1 MPSSGTGPKRLD
13 IAIVGLSALLPGA
26 AGPDE
31 FWRNVVTGRDLMR
44 DVPPTHWN
52 PDDHHDPDP
61 AVQDKTYARRGA
73 FLDPVEFDPLAF
85 GIPPNQIEATD
96 TTQLL
101 SLLLVRRLLDD
112 VTDGDPARLSGD
124 RTGVVIGT
132 SVLPLLVQMGTR
144 LGRPAWLRGMREAG
158 IAPDTAERAA
168 DLISG
173 RFAPWQ
179 EATFPGLLSNV
190 VPGRIANRFDLRG
203 PNYAVDAAC
212 ASALGALS
220 AAVGE
225 LALGRCDMVIT
236 GGVDT
241 FNDPLMYVCFSKTP
255 ALSRT
260 GDCRPFAASADGT
273 MLGEGLVLFAL
284 KRLADAEADG
294 DRIHAVLRGIGS
306 SSDGKGSAVYAPV
319 STGQARA
326 LRRAYEQA
334 GYGPET
340 VELVEGHGTG
350 TLAGDAAEFGGLA
363 QVFGEAGRKDTGW
376 CALGSVKSQIGHTK
390 AAAGAAGLLK
400 AVLALRHRT
409 YPPTIKVDRPS
420 PRLPLAGSPFYLNT
434 ELRPWVHAPGTP
446 RRASV
451 SSFGFGGSNFHA
463 TVEEYTPEGRPRSP
477 APRVRTA
484 RTELFLCSAPS
495 AEEVADRLRTAAA
508 ATDAPAALAHRS
520 QREFRSDAPY
530 RLMVTAA
537 HGAELRHRLLAAAER
552 VLGAPRR
559 PFHLPDG
566 SRYVCTPARSAPT
579 AFLFSGQGSQ
589 YVGMG
594 AGLALDCP
602 IAMDTWDSL
611 ADWRPEGAEPLHR
624 VVFPPPAHTE
634 EERDA
639 QRDRLTATEWAQPAL
654 AAQCLAQLAV
664 LAETGVRPDCAAG
677 HSFGELV
684 ALHTAGVLTA
694 TELLSLARS
703 RGELLRDAATAPG
716 GMTAVQCGHPQ
727 ARAVLDRHQL
737 PEVWL
742 ANDNAPDQVVVSG
755 TLDGLARAERAFG
768 AAGISVRRLV
778 TAGAFHT
785 PLVATAV
792 PRFREVLAQTR
803 LRAPRLDVYSNAR
816 ADVYPADTE
825 VIADRLAE
833 HLVSPVRFTE
843 QIDALYARGVRTFVE
858 IGAGSVLTGLV
869 GRTLGDRAHLAVCL
883 DRPGEDGF
891 TTLQTALGTLA
902 VHGVPVDFG
911 SLWRDV
917 PPPADSHAGREQKPE
932 RTKKRMTV
940 QITGANHPPQAPAV
954 PAVQAAALPAAW
966 TDPMREAQRRLTESA
981 AALQQAVAGCLH
993 ALEAATAVQHALQHG
1008 QPGAAWTPAPPAPG
1022 PWPPPGPPAWM
1033 PGPSGW
1039 VPGPSAWTTW
1049 APAQAWPPPPVTGPW
1064 TPEPAPA
1071 PVTWPPQPAGVAWA
1085 QPPAPAAAPVGSVFP
1100 APANP
1105 VAPAV
1110 PGAMRPAPAAW
1121 SEAPASVA
1129 SPVGFPGPASPAAP
1143 AAVAEVPAAAPE
1155 IMRPA
1160 PVAWSEAPA
1169 AAASQWG
1176 SVPPVAPAA
1185 VAADPAAA
1193 PEIMRPAPQV
1203 MKPPSATADTPP
1215 IPAPA
1220 SPPLPD
1226 TPAAA
1231 PGPALGPAPEVD
1243 TRAVLLGAVA
1253 ELTGYPM
1260 DVLNEEMDM
1269 EMDLGIDSIKRVQI
1283 LAAIRNAIPSLPPLD
1298 PGEVIKLRTLG
1309 QVREAL
1315 DQVTGAGQLPS
1326 LQGPADGFAPS
1337 VSSGL
1342 ARLVVHV
1349 SPAPAPGLALPGLS
1363 GGPVLITDDG
1373 AGVAE
1378 ELAAELRRWGLTADR
1393 VRGELPPDARAV
1405 VCLEGLR
1412 PASQARQA
1420 AEAAFRT
1427 ARALAPRLAADG
1439 GVLVTVQDTGGDFG
1453 LSGGSGDRA
1462 DLGGIAGL
1470 ARTAACEWPHATVKA
1485 IDVERA
1491 GRPAAEV
1498 ARLLAA
1504 ELLHGSA
1511 QTDVGL
1517 RADGGRVRLGRR
1529 PGSLPAAPDAEPAAH
1544 PAEHLVVTG
1553 GGRGITAACL
1563 VELARA
1569 RRPRL
1574 LLLGRTP
1581 LADEPAW
1588 LREAAGEAAV
1598 KHALLAHG
1606 GPACDRPPPLA
1617 EVGARA
1623 RRVLAAREVRDTVQR
1638 LEQAGA
1644 RVRYEAVDGRDATG
1658 VRAALDRARAVWGP
1672 VTGVVHG
1679 AGVLADRPIA
1689 QKTDAEFAAVY
1700 DTKVETLRVL
1710 LEAVA
1715 QDPLRLLCVFSSVVA
1730 HTGNTGQC
1738 DYAMA
1743 NETLHHL
1750 VSAARAARPGL
1761 RATAL
1766 GWGPWRGGMVGAALS
1781 RRFEEAGV
1789 PLIDPATGAGAFTA
1803 ELTAGPC
1810 GPAQHADR
1818 LLLVPDADRIA
1829 LPAPAAPAAG
1839 TPPTLRERHL
1849 ADVVVPRSGFPY
1861 TEDHV
1866 VRGTPVLPLACAVE
1880 YFARAAGPP
1889 GPSGGPVLHG
1899 LTVLNGVVL
1908 DPSDHRPYP
1917 LRVRG
1922 SRAENGLRLT
1932 LEAVTGRPHYRAVA
1946 VAEDRLPLP
1955 APASAP
1961 PPDGAGLPPSG
1972 IYDGEVLFH
1981 GPRYRMLRAVETLG
1995 PGGARAVLDGLE
2007 ALGWDPRQPWATD
2020 PAAVDGALQLAV
2032 LWARRVLGR
2041 ATLPMG
2047 VGEVRL
2053 HRAGALGRDLLAV
2066 VTPGPVADEQAECD
2080 VRLSDPRGAT
2090 VAELTGVQLVARP
2103 SRK

>member
-1 MPSSGTGPKRLD
+1 MPSSGTGPERLD
-13 IAIVGLSALLPGA
+13 IAIIGLSALLPGA

-112 VTDGDPARLSGD
+112 IADGDPARLSGD

-132 SVLPLLVQMGTR
+132 SVLPLLAQMGTR

-158 IAPDTAERAA
+158 IDPDTAERAA

-173 RFAPWQ
+173 RFTPWQ

-390 AAAGAAGLLK
+390 AAAGAVGLLK

-409 YPPTIKVDRPS
+409 YPPTIKVDRPN
-420 PRLPLAGSPFYLNT
+420 PQLPLAGSPFYLNT

-463 TVEEYTPEGRPRSP
+463 TVEEYAPEDGPRSP

-495 AEEVADRLRTAAA
+495 AAEVADRLRTAAA

-530 RLMVTAA
+530 RLMVTAPD
-537 HGAELRHRLLAAAER
+537 GAELRRRLLAAAER
-552 VLGAPRR
+552 VCAAPQQS
-559 PFHLPDG
+559 FHLPDG
-566 SRYVCTPARSAPT
+566 TRYACTPARTAPT

-634 EERDA
+634 RERDA

-716 GMTAVQCGHPQ
+716 GMTAVQCGHSQ
-727 ARAVLDRHQL
+727 ARAVLDRHRL

-792 PRFREVLAQTR
+792 PRFREVLAQTP

-858 IGAGSVLTGLV
+858 IGAGGVLTGLV
-869 GRTLGDRAHLAVCL
+869 GRILGDREHLAVCL
-883 DRPGEDGF
+883 DRPGENGF
-891 TTLQTALGTLA
+891 TTLQTALGALA

-911 SLWRDV
+911 PLWRDV
-917 PPPADSHAGREQKPE
+917 RPPADSPAGREQKPE
-932 RTKKRMTV
+932 RTKKSMTV
-940 QITGANHPPQAPAV
+940 QITGANYPPQAPAV
-954 PAVQAAALPAAW
+954 PAVQAAAPPAAW
-966 TDPMREAQRRLTESA
+966 TDPMREAQRRLAEST
-981 AALQQAVAGCLH
+981 AALQQAVAGCLQ
-993 ALEAATAVQHALQHG
+993 ALEAATAVQYALQQG
-1008 QPGAAWTPAPPAPG
+1008 QPGTAWTPPPPAPG
-1022 PWPPPGPPAWM
+1022 PWSPPGPPAWM

-1039 VPGPSAWTTW
+1039 VPGPSTWTPW
-1049 APAQAWPPPPVTGPW
+1049 APAQAWPPPPVTTPW
-1064 TPEPAPA
+1064 PPAPAQAPA
-1071 PVTWPPQPAGVAWA
+1071 PVTWPPQPADVAWSQA
-1085 QPPAPAAAPVGSVFP
+1085 PAPAAPPMGSVPSGP
-1100 APANP
+1100 ATP

-1110 PGAMRPAPAAW
+1110 VAA
-1121 SEAPASVA
+1121 
-1129 SPVGFPGPASPAAP
+1129 
-1143 AAVAEVPAAAPE
+1143 VPAAAPE
-1155 IMRPA
+1155 TMRPA
-1160 PVAWSEAPA
+1160 PVAWSQAPAPA
-1169 AAASQWG
+1169 APPTG
-1176 SVPPVAPAA
+1176 SVSPGPTTPVAPAV
-1185 VAADPAAA
+1185 VAAVPAAA
-1193 PEIMRPAPQV
+1193 PETMRPAPVAWSQ
-1203 MKPPSATADTPP
+1203 
-1215 IPAPA
+1215 APA
-1220 SPPLPD
+1220 
-1226 TPAAA
+1226 
-1231 PGPALGPAPEVD
+1231 
-1243 TRAVLLGAVA
+1243 
-1253 ELTGYPM
+1253 
-1260 DVLNEEMDM
+1260 
-1269 EMDLGIDSIKRVQI
+1269 
-1283 LAAIRNAIPSLPPLD
+1283 
-1298 PGEVIKLRTLG
+1298 
-1309 QVREAL
+1309 
-1315 DQVTGAGQLPS
+1315 
-1326 LQGPADGFAPS
+1326 
-1337 VSSGL
+1337 
-1342 ARLVVHV
+1342 
-1349 SPAPAPGLALPGLS
+1349 
-1363 GGPVLITDDG
+1363 
-1373 AGVAE
+1373 
-1378 ELAAELRRWGLTADR
+1378 
-1393 VRGELPPDARAV
+1393 
-1405 VCLEGLR
+1405 
-1412 PASQARQA
+1412 
-1420 AEAAFRT
+1420 
-1427 ARALAPRLAADG
+1427 
-1439 GVLVTVQDTGGDFG
+1439 
-1453 LSGGSGDRA
+1453 
-1462 DLGGIAGL
+1462 
-1470 ARTAACEWPHATVKA
+1470 
-1485 IDVERA
+1485 
-1491 GRPAAEV
+1491 
-1498 ARLLAA
+1498 
-1504 ELLHGSA
+1504 
-1511 QTDVGL
+1511 
-1517 RADGGRVRLGRR
+1517 
-1529 PGSLPAAPDAEPAAH
+1529 
-1544 PAEHLVVTG
+1544 
-1553 GGRGITAACL
+1553 
-1563 VELARA
+1563 
-1569 RRPRL
+1569 
-1574 LLLGRTP
+1574 
-1581 LADEPAW
+1581 
-1588 LREAAGEAAV
+1588 
-1598 KHALLAHG
+1598 
-1606 GPACDRPPPLA
+1606 
-1617 EVGARA
+1617 
-1623 RRVLAAREVRDTVQR
+1623 
-1638 LEQAGA
+1638 
-1644 RVRYEAVDGRDATG
+1644 
-1658 VRAALDRARAVWGP
+1658 
-1672 VTGVVHG
+1672 
-1679 AGVLADRPIA
+1679 
-1689 QKTDAEFAAVY
+1689 
-1700 DTKVETLRVL
+1700 
-1710 LEAVA
+1710 
-1715 QDPLRLLCVFSSVVA
+1715 
-1730 HTGNTGQC
+1730 
-1738 DYAMA
+1738 
-1743 NETLHHL
+1743 
-1750 VSAARAARPGL
+1750 
-1761 RATAL
+1761 
-1766 GWGPWRGGMVGAALS
+1766 
-1781 RRFEEAGV
+1781 
-1789 PLIDPATGAGAFTA
+1789 
-1803 ELTAGPC
+1803 
-1810 GPAQHADR
+1810 
-1818 LLLVPDADRIA
+1818 
-1829 LPAPAAPAAG
+1829 
-1839 TPPTLRERHL
+1839 
-1849 ADVVVPRSGFPY
+1849 
-1861 TEDHV
+1861 
-1866 VRGTPVLPLACAVE
+1866 
-1880 YFARAAGPP
+1880 
-1889 GPSGGPVLHG
+1889 
-1899 LTVLNGVVL
+1899 
-1908 DPSDHRPYP
+1908 
-1917 LRVRG
+1917 
-1922 SRAENGLRLT
+1922 
-1932 LEAVTGRPHYRAVA
+1932 
-1946 VAEDRLPLP
+1946 
-1955 APASAP
+1955 
-1961 PPDGAGLPPSG
+1961 
-1972 IYDGEVLFH
+1972 
-1981 GPRYRMLRAVETLG
+1981 
-1995 PGGARAVLDGLE
+1995 
-2007 ALGWDPRQPWATD
+2007 
-2020 PAAVDGALQLAV
+2020 
-2032 LWARRVLGR
+2032 
-2041 ATLPMG
+2041 
-2047 VGEVRL
+2047 
-2053 HRAGALGRDLLAV
+2053 
-2066 VTPGPVADEQAECD
+2066 
-2080 VRLSDPRGAT
+2080 
-2090 VAELTGVQLVARP
+2090 
-2103 SRK
+2103 

>member
-1 MPSSGTGPKRLD
+1 MPSSGTGPERLD
-13 IAIVGLSALLPGA
+13 IAIIGLSALLPGA
-26 AGPDE
+26 ADPDE
-31 FWRNVVTGRDLMR
+31 FWRNVVSGRDLMR
-44 DVPPTHWN
+44 DVPPTHWH
-52 PDDHHDPDP
+52 PDDYHDPDP

-73 FLDPVEFDPLAF
+73 FLDPVDFDPLAF

-101 SLLLVRRLLDD
+101 SLLLTRRLLDD
-112 VTDGDPARLSGD
+112 ISDGDPARLSGD

-132 SVLPLLVQMGTR
+132 GALPLLEQMGGR
-144 LGRPAWLRGMREAG
+144 LGRPAWLHGMREAG
-158 IAPDTAERAA
+158 IDPDTAERAA

-173 RFAPWQ
+173 RFPTWQ

-225 LALGRCDMVIT
+225 LALGRCDLMIT

-241 FNDPLMYVCFSKTP
+241 FNTPLMYVCFSKTP

-260 GDCRPFAASADGT
+260 GDCRPFADSADGT

-294 DRIHAVLRGIGS
+294 DRVHAVLRGVGS

-319 STGQARA
+319 SEGQARA

-350 TLAGDAAEFGGLA
+350 TLAGDAAEFGGLT
-363 QVFGEAGRKDTGW
+363 QVFGESGRTDPGW

-409 YPPTIKVDRPS
+409 YPPTIKVDRPN

-434 ELRPWVHAPGTP
+434 EPRPWVHAPGTP

-463 TVEEYTPEGRPRSP
+463 TVEEYVPEGGPRGL

-495 AEEVADRLRTAAA
+495 AAELSDRLRTAAA
-508 ATDAPAALAHRS
+508 ATDAPAGLAHRS
-520 QREFRSDAPY
+520 QRDFRSDAPY

-537 HGAELRHRLLAAAER
+537 TGAELRHRLLAAAER
-552 VLGAPRR
+552 VSTTPRQ

-566 SRYVCTPARSAPT
+566 TRYACTPARNAPT

-611 ADWRPEGAEPLHR
+611 ADWHPEGAEPLHR

-634 EERDA
+634 RERAA
-639 QRDRLTATEWAQPAL
+639 QHDRLTATEWAQPAL

-716 GMTAVQCGHPQ
+716 GMTAVLCGHPQ
-727 ARAVLDRHQL
+727 ARAVLDRHRP
-737 PEVWL
+737 PEVWI
-742 ANDNAPDQVVVSG
+742 AHHNAPDQVVVSG

-768 AAGISVRRLV
+768 AAGITVRRLAA
-778 TAGAFHT
+778 AGAFHT

-858 IGAGSVLTGLV
+858 IGAGGVLTGLA
-869 GRTLGDRAHLAVCL
+869 GRILGDREHLAVCL

-911 SLWRDV
+911 PLWRDV
-917 PPPADSHAGREQKPE
+917 PPPTDFHAGREQKPE
-932 RTKKRMTV
+932 RINKSMTV
-940 QITGANHPPQAPAV
+940 QITGANYPPQAPAV
-954 PAVQAAALPAAW
+954 PAVPAVPAAVPPAAW

-993 ALEAATAVQHALQHG
+993 ALEAATAVQYALQQG
-1008 QPGAAWTPAPPAPG
+1008 QPGAAWTPPSPAPG
-1022 PWPPPGPPAWM
+1022 PWPPPGPSAWM

-1039 VPGPSAWTTW
+1039 VPGPSAGTPW
-1049 APAQAWPPPPVTGPW
+1049 APAQAWPPPPVTAPW

-1071 PVTWPPQPAGVAWA
+1071 QAPAPVPWPPQPAGAAWA
-1085 QPPAPAAAPVGSVFP
+1085 QAQATPPAAPPVGSV
-1100 APANP
+1100 
-1105 VAPAV
+1105 
-1110 PGAMRPAPAAW
+1110 
-1121 SEAPASVA
+1121 SS
-1129 SPVGFPGPASPAAP
+1129 GPATPVAP
-1143 AAVAEVPAAAPE
+1143 AAVAAVPPATPE
-1155 IMRPA
+1155 TMRPA
-1160 PVAWSEAPA
+1160 PVAWSDASAPA
-1169 AAASQWG
+1169 APPVK
-1176 SVPPVAPAA
+1176 SVSSGPAIPVAPAA
-1185 VAADPAAA
+1185 VSATPAVA
-1193 PEIMRPAPQV
+1193 PETMSPAPQV
-1203 MKPPSATADTPP
+1203 MKPPPATAGTPS

-1220 SPPLPD
+1220 PPPLPD
-1226 TPAAA
+1226 TPAAVPA
-1231 PGPALGPAPEVD
+1231 PVPAPEVD

-1283 LAAIRNAIPSLPPLD
+1283 LAAIRKAIPSLPPLD

-1349 SPAPAPGLALPGLS
+1349 SPAPAPGLTLPGLS

-1373 AGVAE
+1373 GGVAE
-1378 ELAAELRRWGLTADR
+1378 ELAAELRRQGLTADR

-1412 PASQARQA
+1412 PASEARKA

-1427 ARALAPRLAADG
+1427 ARAVAPRLASDG

-1453 LSGGSGDRA
+1453 LGGGSGDRA

-1485 IDVERA
+1485 IDVERG

-1498 ARLLAA
+1498 ARALAV
-1504 ELLHGSA
+1504 ELMHGGA

-1529 PGSLPAAPDAEPAAH
+1529 PAGLPAAPDAEPAAH

-1588 LREAAGEAAV
+1588 LRDAAGEAAV
-1598 KHALLAHG
+1598 KQALLAHG
-1606 GPACDRPPPLA
+1606 GPAHDRPPLLA

-1623 RRVLAAREVRDTVQR
+1623 RQVLAAREVRDTVHR

-1644 RVRYEAVDGRDATG
+1644 QVRYEAVDGRDATG
-1658 VRAALDRARAVWGP
+1658 VRAALERARADWGP
-1672 VTGVVHG
+1672 VTGIVHG

-1689 QKTDAEFAAVY
+1689 QKTDVEFATVY

-1710 LEAVA
+1710 LDAVA

-1750 VSAARAARPGL
+1750 VSAVRAARPGL
-1761 RATAL
+1761 RAMAL
-1766 GWGPWRGGMVGAALS
+1766 GWGPWRGGMVDAALS
-1781 RRFEEAGV
+1781 RHFEEAGV
-1789 PLIDPATGAGAFTA
+1789 PLIDPATGTGAFTA
-1803 ELTAGPC
+1803 ELTAGPG
-1810 GPAQHADR
+1810 GPARHADR

-1829 LPAPAAPAAG
+1829 LPAPATPAAG
-1839 TPPTLRERHL
+1839 TPETVRERHL

-1880 YFARAAGPP
+1880 YLARAAAEPP
-1889 GPSGGPVLHG
+1889 GPSGGLVLRG

-1908 DPSDHRPYP
+1908 DPSGHRPYP

-1922 SRAENGLRLT
+1922 SRAEDGLRLT

-1946 VAEDRLPLP
+1946 MDRLPPP

-1961 PPDGAGLPPSG
+1961 PPDGTGLPPSG

-1981 GPRYRMLRAVETLG
+1981 GPRYRMLRAVEALD

-2007 ALGWDPRQPWATD
+2007 ALGWDPRPRWATD
-2020 PAAVDGALQLAV
+2020 PAAVDGLFQLAV

-2080 VRLSDPRGAT
+2080 VRLSDPRGVT
-2090 VAELTGVQLVARP
+2090 VAELSGVQLVARP